1 MARITSAQLEAFLA
15 FGNASIAV
23 CEVKELARRC
33 QPGDAAEDLLAE
45 LRDAHEHL
53 RELFDQ
59 GLDDAVYVLARD
71 VMELASKSTAVLN
84 QEQQRSGN

>member
-1 MARITSAQLEAFLA
+1 MARITGAQLEAFLA

-45 LRDAHEHL
+45 IRDAHERL
-53 RELFDQ
+53 RALFAE
-59 GLDDAVYVLARD
+59 G
-71 VMELASKSTAVLN
+71 STMPSV
-84 QEQQRSGN
+84 SWPVT